1 MYKSKNQLVKKI
13 RYKDKKFRPPKCTYI
28 YIYIYIYINYIYIYF
43 AGLDRADFFT
53 WILRMLLV
61 GLQVE
66 DQESRKKEPAAKRV
80 TD

>member
-28 YIYIYIYINYIYIYF
+28 YIYIYKLYIYIYF
-43 AGLDRADFFT
+43 AGLDRADLFT

>member
-28 YIYIYIYINYIYIYF
+28 YIYIYIYF
-43 AGLDRADFFT
+43 AGFDRANLFT

-66 DQESRKKEPAAKRV
+66 DQENRKKEPAAKRV